1 MTTRRIVV
9 LTTLAMLAFA
19 GNSLLCRL
27 ALKETGID
35 AATFT
40 TVRIVSG
47 ALVLLLILAARG
59 GVGRMAGDWST
70 AFWLFAYAACF
81 SFAYI
86 GLAAGTGAL
95 LLFGAVQATM
105 LGYSLSRGERL
116 GPRRLVGM
124 ACAVAGMVGLVLP
137 GLTAPPLVGTVLM
150 VLSGISWGIFSIRGR
165 GAGDPAAVITGS
177 FVRAAPMTLLL
188 SAAFWFGTSLDAMGL
203 WYAVVSGGVTSGVG
217 YILWYSALR
226 GLTVTSA
233 AIVQLTV
240 PMIAAAG
247 GVVLLAEPLTVR
259 LLLASAAI
267 LGGVGMALTAPKEPN
282 GRAD

>member
-1 MTTRRIVV
+1 M
-9 LTTLAMLAFA
+9 F
-19 GNSLLCRL
+19 
-27 ALKETGID
+27 
-35 AATFT
+35 
-40 TVRIVSG
+40 
-47 ALVLLLILAARG
+47 
-59 GVGRMAGDWST
+59 
-70 AFWLFAYAACF
+70 
-81 SFAYI
+81 
-86 GLAAGTGAL
+86 
-95 LLFGAVQATM
+95 
-105 LGYSLSRGERL
+105 
-116 GPRRLVGM
+116 
-124 ACAVAGMVGLVLP
+124 GLVLP

-177 FVRAAPMTLLL
+177 FVRAAPMALLL

-247 GVVLLAEPLTVR
+247 GVVLLAEPLTLR

-267 LGGVGMALTAPKEPN
+267 LGGVGVALT
-282 GRAD
+282 GRKA